1 MSEWNWFEASMR
13 FIDHYILHL
22 LSSDITL
29 DVKSDTIVSPIV
41 TVIASRHMNLEPV
54 VVFSIKDEMVDP
66 LVSWLCQRNAPLIG
80 IISDSHKLSLDF
92 LVLVI
97 VFASDLSGQVLAQR
111 EEQVVPVVS
120 YVLELEKRCP
130 ILLMFYLP
138 S

>member
-1 MSEWNWFEASMR
+1 MR

-66 LVSWLCQRNAPLIG
+66 LVS
-80 IISDSHKLSLDF
+80 
-92 LVLVI
+92 
-97 VFASDLSGQVLAQR
+97 
-111 EEQVVPVVS
+111 
-120 YVLELEKRCP
+120 
-130 ILLMFYLP
+130 
-138 S
+138 